1 MSNFTDLSRN
11 LTTSSKYATFPI
23 DPRTFGFDIV
33 IEDGS
38 HWTVHSWF
46 RGEKHLLEALFP
58 TYFSD

>member
-1 MSNFTDLSRN
+1 MHGLADIAYTLDRV
-11 LTTSSKYATFPI
+11 

-38 HWTVHSWF
+38 QWAVHSWL
-46 RGEKHLLEALFP
+46 RGEKHLLESLFP